1 MEYVADT
8 VTIIRHFAN
17 TGRIGKK
24 AKIILEDTEKG
35 EHHVFISVISLM
47 EIMYLSQKHRIKISL
62 DETLEIIN
70 RSLNYSTVDLT
81 PEIVKLAESSACP
94 ELHDKLILVTARY
107 LGIPLLT
114 KDKQI
119 QELKEIETIWK

>member
-24 AKIILEDTEKG
+24 AKAVLEDTEKG
-35 EHHVFISVISLM
+35 KHHIFISVISLV
-47 EIMYLSQKHRIKISL
+47 EIMYLSQKHRIRISL

-70 RSLNYSTVDLT
+70 RSLNYSIVDLS
-81 PEIVKLAESSACP
+81 PEIVRVAESSSCP
-94 ELHDKLILVTARY
+94 ELHDRLILATAKY
-107 LGIPLLT
+107 LELPLLT
-114 KDKQI
+114 KDQ
-119 QELKEIETIWK
+119 QFPLWL